1 MGAGLSLLPPDLLL
15 RYRGLVDRPETG
27 RELAS
32 VLRGLETSGAQVG
45 GQSLRRVPLPFATD
59 HERGELLKRL
69 GLVVAR
75 VEALP
80 CAIPRRSSDPR
91 SPSCSPVRSPASRP
105 SGGGSASWSSSTN
118 EGGPG
123 GSPSL
128 RRPDRGGKPAR

>member
-80 CAIPRRSSDPR
+80 CAIPEA
-91 SPSCSPVRSPASRP
+91 VIGPAFPELLTSAFSRLAP
-105 SGGGSASWSSSTN
+105 
-118 EGGPG
+118 
-123 GSPSL
+123 L
-128 RRPDRGGKPAR
+128 RRWLRKLE